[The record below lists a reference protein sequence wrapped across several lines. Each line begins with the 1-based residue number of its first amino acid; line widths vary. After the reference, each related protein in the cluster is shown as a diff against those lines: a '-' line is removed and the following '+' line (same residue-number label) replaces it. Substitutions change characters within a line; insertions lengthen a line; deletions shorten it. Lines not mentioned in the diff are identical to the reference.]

1 MSIPD
6 FIARCDRYCADAKRS
21 RVWLSKK
28 LFDDTNRLDVLA
40 GGKSDVGVMR
50 LERAARD
57 LTALEEALR
66 ASPAND
72 TTAAEDKAA

>member
-6 FIARCDRYCADAKRS
+6 FIARCDRYCANAKRS
-21 RVWLSKK
+21 RVWLSKS

-50 LERAARD
+50 LERATRD
-57 LTALEEALR
+57 LAALEDAL
-66 ASPAND
+66 AAVPAND
-72 TTAAEDKAA
+72 TSSQSEAA